1 MSSFND
7 LLTRIYGR
15 EIPSYVISSFLTL
28 FYIILGLILTRVSQT
43 FVKKVVHKTN
53 KHENENRIKTIENV
67 SNNIL
72 SSVIWT
78 VISAFVLSSWGV
90 SIMPLLAGAGMIGIF
105 IGIGSQSILKDIIN
119 GFVIMS
125 SGLVNIGDTVDIKGN
140 VGVVKSFSLN
150 NIILENSDKD
160 IIIIPSGVV
169 DILTKKFF

>member
-7 LLTRIYGR
+7 LLKRIYGR

-28 FYIILGLILTRVSQT
+28 FYIILGLILTRVSKS
-43 FVKKVVHKTN
+43 FVKRIVHKSN
-53 KHENENRIKTIENV
+53 KNENEKKTIENV

-72 SSVIWT
+72 SSIIWVIIT
-78 VISAFVLSSWGV
+78 AFILSSWGV
-90 SIMPLLAGAGMIGIF
+90 SIIPLLAGAGMIGIF

-125 SGLVNIGDTVDIKGN
+125 SGLVHIGDKVDIKGN
-140 VGVVKSFSLN
+140 VGIIKSFTLN
-150 NIILENSDKD
+150 NIVLEKSDNN

-169 DILTKKFF
+169 DIINKFH

>member
-7 LLTRIYGR
+7 LLKRIYGR

-140 VGVVKSFSLN
+140 VGVVKSFTLN
-150 NIILENSDKD
+150 SIILENSDKD

>member
-72 SSVIWT
+72 SSVIYCFL
-78 VISAFVLSSWGV
+78 IKACIDNDGL
-90 SIMPLLAGAGMIGIF
+90 IG
-105 IGIGSQSILKDIIN
+105 
-119 GFVIMS
+119 
-125 SGLVNIGDTVDIKGN
+125 
-140 VGVVKSFSLN
+140 LN
-150 NIILENSDKD
+150 Y
-160 IIIIPSGVV
+160 G
-169 DILTKKFF
+169 TCG